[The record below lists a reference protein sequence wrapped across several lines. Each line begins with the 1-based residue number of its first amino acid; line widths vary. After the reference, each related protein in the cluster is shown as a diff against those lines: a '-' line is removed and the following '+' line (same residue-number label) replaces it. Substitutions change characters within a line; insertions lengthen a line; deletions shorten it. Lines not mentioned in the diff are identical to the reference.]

1 MLETTKRYTPNG
13 VAYMIT
19 CKRAKLKELHDQ
31 RVATAHRK
39 QEDHPRYMQMTE
51 REFKLYI
58 IEAIRY
64 NRVRAKEIEAEIEEL
79 EKIRW

>member
-1 MLETTKRYTPNG
+1 
-13 VAYMIT
+13 
-19 CKRAKLKELHDQ
+19 
-31 RVATAHRK
+31 
-39 QEDHPRYMQMTE
+39 MQMTE

-64 NRVRAKEIEAEIEEL
+64 NRARAKEIEVEIEEL